1 MGGPVVGVGE
11 EIRKWKQSAINA
23 LKQPD
28 LDPRSRGQY
37 STAAALWEI
46 ALQMSIWNERESFTH
61 PERQKDLI
69 EVKRAIL
76 SNSKAIRGIVVALS
90 GGGHKAHREI
100 KAQVQKSLGA
110 LAAIHNTVQEHD
122 EKLDR
127 QVVKQQ
133 KATLREIRA
142 GKKRRKRK

>member
-1 MGGPVVGVGE
+1 MGGRVVGVGE

-61 PERQKDLI
+61 PERQKDII

-76 SNSKAIRGIVVALS
+76 SNSRAIRGIVAALS
-90 GGGHKAHREI
+90 DNDDKARRVT
-100 KAQVQKSLGA
+100 KAQQQKSRGA

-127 QVVKQQ
+127 EVVKQQ
-133 KATLREIRA
+133 KAILREIRA

>member
-1 MGGPVVGVGE
+1 MVGVGE

-61 PERQKDLI
+61 PERQKDII

-76 SNSKAIRGIVVALS
+76 SNSKAIRGIVGALS
-90 GGGHKAHREI
+90 RGGHKAHREI

-127 QVVKQQ
+127 EVVKQQ
-133 KATLREIRA
+133 KAILREIRA